1 MKTEKYL
8 GIMELKR
15 KDGDYDVWT
24 IVRIGDRLSYGT
36 SCNVGFLRHGYIE
49 IGSYYNEQD
58 ALEEL
63 VAELE
68 LMAFDGRS
76 RHCGGVLVEVRVYA

>member
-36 SCNVGFLRHGYIE
+36 SCNVGFIRHGYVE

-63 VAELE
+63 ATELE
-68 LMAFDGRS
+68 LMARDGS
-76 RHCGGVLVEVRVYA
+76 SQHCSGVLVEVRVYA